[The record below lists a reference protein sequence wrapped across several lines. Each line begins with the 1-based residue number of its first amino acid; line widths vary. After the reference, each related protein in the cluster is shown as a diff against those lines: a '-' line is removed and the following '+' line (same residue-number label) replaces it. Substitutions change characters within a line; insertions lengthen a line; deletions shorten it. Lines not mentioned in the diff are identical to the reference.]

1 MKKAVII
8 SIVSAAIVLVSI
20 FLIVWLP
27 KSDLDKYIII
37 HNACYCEKWKFKYTN
52 VDNENQKLSIRF
64 DKKSG
69 AWNNNIDN
77 IREIYEWLY
86 NKVYENDSLREYSVD
101 LDFVGIG
108 EYFSIQNI
116 SYDLNQLEIW
126 CNTAVDLKKISV
138 KFSDATELYLSPA
151 HYNDIMEIKGFSDLQ
166 YIYFSNALSD
176 DEIATIKSCFPD
188 CELESGGY

>member
-1 MKKAVII
+1 MKKSVII
-8 SIVSAAIVLVSI
+8 SIVSAAIVLVAI

-27 KSDLDKYIII
+27 KSDLEKYIVL

-52 VDNENQKLSIRF
+52 FDNENQKLSIRF

-138 KFSDATELYLSPA
+138 KFSDAAELYLSPA

-176 DEIATIKSCFPD
+176 DKIAAIKSCFPD
-188 CELESGGY
+188 CEFESGSY